1 MEEHAMGSMNKV
13 LLIGRLGK
21 NPENRST
28 TDGTEVSLFNLATDS
43 KQSNN
48 EKITEWHRVVA
59 YGKTAAVCNQ
69 YLQKGR
75 LVCVEGALRT
85 RTYEKTP
92 GEKRWITEVITSKI
106 TFLETA
112 HADADADWLRRGHLV
127 QVMV

>member
-1 MEEHAMGSMNKV
+1 MGSMNKV

-43 KQSNN
+43 KQSNG

-59 YGKTAAVCNQ
+59 YGKTAAACNQ

-75 LVCVEGALRT
+75 LVCVEGVLRT

-92 GEKRWITEVITSKI
+92 GEKRWITEVTASKI
-106 TFLETA
+106 IFLETTC
-112 HADADADWLRRGHLV
+112 ADTDKD
-127 QVMV
+127 